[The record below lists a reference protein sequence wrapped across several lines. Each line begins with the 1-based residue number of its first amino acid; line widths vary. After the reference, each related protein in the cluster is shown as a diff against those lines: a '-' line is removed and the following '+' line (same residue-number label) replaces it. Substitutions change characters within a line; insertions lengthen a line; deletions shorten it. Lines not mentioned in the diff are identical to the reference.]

1 MKIKSIV
8 SVLLFAL
15 ISLACLSSKTKKE
28 ETAKIVSNNV
38 TSQVPSKPNIIFFSV
53 DDMND
58 FVNPL
63 GYHQAITPNL
73 DRLASMGVSFTNA
86 HAPASFCAPS
96 RTAIWTGLQSTT
108 TGCYNTEVYF
118 YDFPDLVPMHESF
131 KQAGYNT
138 YGAGKLFHHRAG
150 YVDLDGWDEF
160 YSRNKA
166 TRDVGYE
173 MGYFGDDQ
181 PRPKPYPYSPY
192 NRREGYKMSGGHFM
206 EFGPI
211 AKEDDP
217 EMMGVKRTK
226 WVCDLLK
233 KEHKNPFFLA
243 LGLYTPH
250 FPNYAPQKYFDM
262 YDLDK
267 IQVPEI
273 LANDLD
279 DIPEPMKKQMT
290 NRTKIQKALE
300 DLGGTKEAVR
310 GYLACV
316 SYADG
321 LLGEVLDALEE
332 SAYKDN
338 TIIVFW
344 SDQGYH
350 IGEKG
355 QWGKHTLWSETSR
368 VPFFIAGKGI
378 PKNKQVKSTV
388 GLIDIYPTL
397 TELCGLPAQHKM
409 DGVSLVLLLMEAE
422 SENNDKNLFIPYHK
436 IGGYSVVNSN
446 YRYIYY
452 NEGGEEFYNVKED
465 YNEYHNLIKD
475 ENSRAIINEMKKV
488 VPKNFRKPATNKSD
502 LKLNFDGDGKFY
514 WTGKKANIKPQ
525 LNL

>member
-1 MKIKSIV
+1 MKIKLLV
-8 SVLLFAL
+8 SVAFLGILTV
-15 ISLACLSSKTKKE
+15 ACFSSKLKVKE
-28 ETAKIVSNNV
+28 IIKDTSNI
-38 TSQVPSKPNIIFFSV
+38 TITQDSDRPNIIFFSV

-73 DRLASMGVSFTNA
+73 DRLASMGVNFTNA
-86 HAPASFCAPS
+86 HAPAAFCAPS

-118 YDFPDLVPMHESF
+118 YDYPKLVPMHESF
-131 KQAGYNT
+131 KEAGYNT

-150 YVDLDGWDEF
+150 FVDLDGWDEF
-160 YSRNKA
+160 YYRNEEI
-166 TRDVGYE
+166 RDVGFE
-173 MGYFGDDQ
+173 TGYYGDDQ
-181 PRPKPYPYSPY
+181 PKPTPYPYSPY
-192 NRREGYKMSGGHFM
+192 NRREGVKITGGKFM
-206 EFGPI
+206 EYGPI
-211 AKEDDP
+211 AKEDVP

-233 KEHKNPFFLA
+233 KKHNNPFFLA

-267 IQVPEI
+267 LKVPEI
-273 LANDLD
+273 FANDLD

-290 NRTKIQKALE
+290 HRSKIQKTLE
-300 DLGGTKEAVR
+300 ELGGTKEALR
-310 GYLACV
+310 GYLASV

-321 LLGEVLDALEE
+321 LLGEVLDGLDE

-338 TIIVFW
+338 TIVVLW

-350 IGEKG
+350 LGEKG
-355 QWGKHTLWSETSR
+355 NWGKHTLWSETSR
-368 VPFFIAGKGI
+368 VPFIIAGKNI

-397 TELCGLPAQHKM
+397 TELCGLPTQHKM
-409 DGVSLVLLLMEAE
+409 DGVSLKPLLMEVE
-422 SENNDKNLFIPYHK
+422 SKKDDKNLFIPYHK
-436 IGGYSVVNSN
+436 IGGYSVINSN

-452 NEGGEEFYNVKED
+452 KEGGEEFYNINED
-465 YNEYHNLIKD
+465 YNEYHNLIND
-475 ENSRAIINEMKKV
+475 EKNRVIINQMKKA
-488 VPKNFRKPATNKSD
+488 VPKNFRKPATSKNAIEIK
-502 LKLNFDGDGKFY
+502 FHGDGKFH
-514 WTGKKANIKPQ
+514 WVGKKPSTKPQ
-525 LNL
+525 LKL